1 MRWCRAAQS
10 CGSCG
15 RSRTGSRWAA
25 IPYTRRCI
33 FSALA
38 FSARARRCAARGR
51 SGDRRPHLLRC
62 VGSRADR
69 SLLRSSSRL
78 RRSVARWRRSPN
90 LATAT
95 RSSCGS
101 RRSIMLVSRA
111 AASARRSGAAT
122 RAIMLFCLHSLAVL
136 LSLFR
141 RCDEQL
147 RVGRADGGG
156 GAEGEGEGEGEGLDY
171 NASSSPCTS

>member
-1 MRWCRAAQS
+1 MVSRGSVVRILRPESYWFQVGGHPIHPPLHFLGARVQRTRAALR
-10 CGSCG
+10 CARALG
-15 RSRTGSRWAA
+15 RSPPPFA
-25 IPYTRRCI
+25 
-33 FSALA
+33 
-38 FSARARRCAARGR
+38 
-51 SGDRRPHLLRC
+51 RC